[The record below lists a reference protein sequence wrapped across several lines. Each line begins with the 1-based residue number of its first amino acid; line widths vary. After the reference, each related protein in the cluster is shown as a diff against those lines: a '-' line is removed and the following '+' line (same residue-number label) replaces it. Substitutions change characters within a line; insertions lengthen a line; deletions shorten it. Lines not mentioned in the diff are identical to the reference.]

1 MHTADLPP
9 PQRDVVLRIVM
20 NRRFFVTAPVAT
32 LVAAAFAAPAQA
44 KGMIDTIQD
53 SGTFNTF
60 TGSLK
65 AVGAAELLAGP
76 GPFTIFAP
84 TDDAFTKI
92 PRENLER
99 LLRPENRDTLRKIIL
114 SHIVAGRVT
123 ARDVLGKRLEAATM
137 NGTSVLIDATKGILV
152 DDAKVVRADVP
163 ADNGIVHFIDTVIM
177 PR

>member
-1 MHTADLPP
+1 
-9 PQRDVVLRIVM
+9 M
-20 NRRFFVTAPVAT
+20 NRRFFVTAPLAAAAA
-32 LVAAAFAAPAQA
+32 AAAFAAPARA
-44 KGMIDTIQD
+44 KGMVDTIQD

-60 TGSLK
+60 AGSLK

-99 LLRPENRDTLRKIIL
+99 LLRPENRDTLRQIVMC
-114 SHIVAGRVT
+114 HIVAGRVT
-123 ARDVLGKRLEAATM
+123 ARDVLGKRLEAATL

-152 DDAKVVRADVP
+152 GEAKVVRADVP
-163 ADNGIVHFIDTVIM
+163 ADNGIIHFIDTVIM